1 MTSAWLAHTSV
12 NIELTDVNPEV
23 LALLRGP
30 EKPVQTHTVQV
41 DYRVLVKLR
50 WWSRAWLW
58 ARRKP
63 HPTAKHRLVLPNA
76 SATVTG
82 PEDQ

>member
-1 MTSAWLAHTSV
+1 MTSAWLAHTSI
-12 NIELTDVNPEV
+12 NLEMTDVNPEV

-41 DYRVLVKLR
+41 DYQIPVKL
-50 WWSRAWLW
+50 SRPRRVWLR

-63 HPTAKHRLVLPNA
+63 LPTYPAKIVFPNA
-76 SATVTG
+76 AVTTSQ
-82 PEDQ
+82 PHQ